1 MSYFICGYHTVLE
14 CYNFKIRRV
23 KKIFIE
29 KNSKIKHNFK
39 PELVNFVDKNFFTK
53 KFSQLGI
60 AHQNIAAEI
69 EPMKKLN
76 LLNELENNKIIKT
89 VCLNGITD
97 PRNIGSIIRTSVA
110 FGYESMIINKREFDE
125 TNIPM
130 NKVATGGIDMMK
142 IFTFSNIKQGIKALK
157 NFNFQVISLS
167 EKSSDNISNIKV
179 KDNHL
184 LILGSEES
192 GIQRTVLELSDLKL
206 KIEINKS
213 IGSLNVSN
221 ACSAA
226 MAVLNYRQIT

>member
-1 MSYFICGYHTVLE
+1 
-14 CYNFKIRRV
+14 
-23 KKIFIE
+23 
-29 KNSKIKHNFK
+29 K

-69 EPMKKLN
+69 EAMKKLN

-142 IFTFSNIKQGIKALK
+142 IFTFSNIKHGIKILK
-157 NFNFQVISLS
+157 DFNFQVISLS

>member
-1 MSYFICGYHTVLE
+1 
-14 CYNFKIRRV
+14 
-23 KKIFIE
+23 
-29 KNSKIKHNFK
+29 
-39 PELVNFVDKNFFTK
+39 
-53 KFSQLGI
+53 
-60 AHQNIAAEI
+60 
-69 EPMKKLN
+69 MKKLN

-142 IFTFSNIKQGIKALK
+142 IFTFSNIKHGIKILK
-157 NFNFQVISLS
+157 DFNFQVISLS

-226 MAVLNYRQIT
+226 MAVLNYKQIT

>member
-1 MSYFICGYHTVLE
+1 LE

-29 KNSKIKHNFK
+29 KNSKIKNNFK

-110 FGYESMIINKREFDE
+110 FGYKSMIINKREFDE

-142 IFTFSNIKQGIKALK
+142 IFTFSNIKHGIKILK
-157 NFNFQVISLS
+157 DFDFQVISLS

-226 MAVLNYRQIT
+226 MAVLNYKQIT